1 MILMVDNYDSFTY
14 NLVQGLADLSHGE
27 VEVVRNDVAT
37 ADELLARAPRAVVV
51 SPGPGTPEQAGVS
64 VDLIAA
70 AAEVPLLGICLGHQ
84 ALAVAHGG
92 RVVRAA
98 EPVHGKVS
106 MIHHAGGPLLEGLPN
121 PFPATRYHSLV
132 VDPASVP
139 GCLEVTAWTEDGQV
153 MGLRHRTR
161 PHFGLQFHPESY
173 LCRDGIRLLGSF
185 LELAGIST
193 AAGVVDAGGEQ

>member
-1 MILMVDNYDSFTY
+1 MILMIDNYDSFTY
-14 NLVQGLADLSHGE
+14 NLVQGLAELSRVE
-27 VEVVRNDVAT
+27 VEVVRNDVAS
-37 ADELLARAPRAVVV
+37 ADVLLARAPQAVVV

-84 ALAVAHGG
+84 ALAVAHGS
-92 RVVRAA
+92 RVVRSA

-106 MIHHAGGPLLEGLPN
+106 MIHHAGGPLLAGVPN
-121 PFPATRYHSLV
+121 PCPATRYHSLV

-139 GCLEVTAWTEDGQV
+139 ECLEVTAWTEDGLV
-153 MGLRHRTR
+153 MGLRHRSR

-173 LCRDGIRLLGSF
+173 LCRDGMRLLRGF
-185 LELAGIST
+185 LELAGIAT
-193 AAGVVDAGGEQ
+193 AEPASDTGGAP